1 MYDARA
7 VTNYFLD
14 RADRTGL
21 PLTIMTLLKVLYFA
35 HGWHL
40 ARFSKPLIAQPFE
53 AWKHGPVSRVV
64 YDQYKES
71 GKRPLKKRAVSF
83 DPNLMKFVETA
94 YSFEETTQ
102 KLLDDIFDY
111 YAKFHPYTLSDLT
124 HEMGGPWDVIWTR
137 AQDRAVPGMLIPNEL
152 ILSWFKSGRIGIVHT
167 VNDGDEHDGGI
178 YNSSRA

>member
-1 MYDARA
+1 
-7 VTNYFLD
+7 
-14 RADRTGL
+14 
-21 PLTIMTLLKVLYFA
+21 
-35 HGWHL
+35 
-40 ARFSKPLIAQPFE
+40 
-53 AWKHGPVSRVV
+53 
-64 YDQYKES
+64 
-71 GKRPLKKRAVSF
+71 
-83 DPNLMKFVETA
+83 MKFVETA